1 MDAMKKYR
9 IPVDQ
14 SMIKLC
20 DSREKA
26 IAITPALL
34 ERPDHPDGFFA
45 INDETASGILY
56 SCKLTGRKVPD
67 EVSICGFTDGAIAQS
82 TDPKLTTVEQHG
94 EEVGKSTIRLLIDK
108 LEGNDEGKSGNKI
121 VRTNLVVR
129 ERRNKST

>member
-67 EVSICGFTDGAIAQS
+67 EVSICGFTDGASPKHRSEADHGGATWRRGGQKHHQA
-82 TDPKLTTVEQHG
+82 TDRQTG
-94 EEVGKSTIRLLIDK
+94 
-108 LEGNDEGKSGNKI
+108 
-121 VRTNLVVR
+121 R
-129 ERRNKST
+129 ER